1 MNNLNLIFLEEY
13 KQLDK
18 LCSELY
24 DGQPGVTSYINEMKN
39 VNWNDTR
46 EISNWKSDLSDL
58 IRLRHIRNHL
68 AHTEGAFDEKLC
80 TNDDVDWVK
89 DFRNRILKQTD
100 PLATLR
106 KYYKNTISY
115 KSLDTREKNESSP
128 WAELFLVISVALA
141 LITVVCIVIEKI
153 LA

>member
-1 MNNLNLIFLEEY
+1 MNNLNFIFLEEY

-24 DGQPGVTSYINEMKN
+24 DGQPGVTSYINEMKSM
-39 VNWNDTR
+39 NWNDAR
-46 EISNWKSDLSDL
+46 EISNWKSDLGNL

-80 TNDDVDWVK
+80 TSEDVNWVK
-89 DFRNRILKQTD
+89 AFRDRILKQTD

-106 KYYKNTISY
+106 K
-115 KSLDTREKNESSP
+115 KSKRFTSNEDQSS
-128 WAELFLVISVALA
+128 LSVASSTA
-141 LITVVCIVIEKI
+141 YS
-153 LA
+153 

>member
-39 VNWNDTR
+39 VNWNDAR

-80 TNDDVDWVK
+80 TSEDVNWVK

-100 PLATLR
+100 PLALLQ
-106 KYYKNTISY
+106 KYYRKNVSY
-115 KSLDTREKNESSP
+115 NLSDVRNEGQSSF
-128 WAELFLVISVALA
+128 WSDLFLVVGVALVA
-141 LITVVCIVIEKI
+141 ITVVFLFVQA
-153 LA
+153 LF

>member
-13 KQLDK
+13 KHLDK

-39 VNWNDTR
+39 VNWNDAR
-46 EISNWKSDLSDL
+46 DIPDWKSDLNEL
-58 IRLRHIRNHL
+58 KRLRHIRNHL

-80 TNDDVDWVK
+80 TNEDVNWVK

-100 PLATLR
+100 PLALLQ
-106 KYYKNTISY
+106 KYYRKNVSY
-115 KSLDTREKNESSP
+115 NLSDVRNEGQSSF
-128 WAELFLVISVALA
+128 WSDLFLVVGVALVA
-141 LITVVCIVIEKI
+141 ITVVFLFVQA
-153 LA
+153 LF

>member
-1 MNNLNLIFLEEY
+1 MNNLNFIFLEEY

-39 VNWNDTR
+39 VNWNDAR
-46 EISNWKSDLSDL
+46 DIPNWKSDLNEL
-58 IRLRHIRNHL
+58 KRLRHTRNHL
-68 AHTEGAFDEKLC
+68 AHTEGAFDENLC
-80 TNDDVDWVK
+80 TNEDVNWVK
-89 DFRNRILKQTD
+89 NFRNRILKQTD
-100 PLATLR
+100 PLAMLR
-106 KYYKNTISY
+106 KYYKKTIFY
-115 KSLDTREKNESSP
+115 KNMDSRAENESSP
-128 WAELFLVISVALA
+128 WADLFLVISVALA

>member
-39 VNWNDTR
+39 VNWNDAR
-46 EISNWKSDLSDL
+46 DIPNWKSDLNEL
-58 IRLRHIRNHL
+58 KRLRHIRNHL

-80 TNDDVDWVK
+80 TNEDVNWIK

-100 PLATLR
+100 PLALLQ
-106 KYYKNTISY
+106 KYYRKNVSY
-115 KSLDTREKNESSP
+115 NLSDVRNEGQSSF
-128 WAELFLVISVALA
+128 WSDLFLVVGVALVA
-141 LITVVCIVIEKI
+141 ITVVFLFVQA
-153 LA
+153 LF

>member
-18 LCSELY
+18 LCGELY
-24 DGQPGVTSYINEMKN
+24 DGQPGVTSYINEMKSM
-39 VNWNDTR
+39 NWNDAR
-46 EISNWKSDLSDL
+46 EISNWKSDLSNL

-80 TNDDVDWVK
+80 TSDDVNWVK

-100 PLATLR
+100 PLAMLL
-106 KYYKNTISY
+106 KHSKKI
-115 KSLDTREKNESSP
+115 TRYENESSF
-128 WAELFLVISVALA
+128 WSDLFLVVGVALVA
-141 LITVVCIVIEKI
+141 ITVVFLFVQT
-153 LA
+153 LF

>member
-39 VNWNDTR
+39 VNWNDAR
-46 EISNWKSDLSDL
+46 DIPDWKSDLNEL
-58 IRLRHIRNHL
+58 KRLRHIRNHL

-80 TNDDVDWVK
+80 TNEDVNWVK
-89 DFRNRILKQTD
+89 NFRNRILKQTD
-100 PLATLR
+100 PLALLQ
-106 KYYKNTISY
+106 KYYRKNVSY
-115 KSLDTREKNESSP
+115 NLSDVRNEGQSSF
-128 WAELFLVISVALA
+128 WSDLFLVVGVALVA
-141 LITVVCIVIEKI
+141 ITVVFLFVQ
-153 LA
+153 AFF

>member
-1 MNNLNLIFLEEY
+1 MNNLNFIFLEEY

-24 DGQPGVTSYINEMKN
+24 DGQPGVTSYINDMKN
-39 VNWNDTR
+39 VNWNDAR

-68 AHTEGAFDEKLC
+68 AHTEGSFDEELC
-80 TNDDVDWVK
+80 TRDDVNWIK

-100 PLATLR
+100 PLALLQ
-106 KYYKNTISY
+106 KYSKKNTSN
-115 KSLDTREKNESSP
+115 ENESSF
-128 WAELFLVISVALA
+128 WSNLFLAVSVSLVVIA
-141 LITVVCIVIEKI
+141 VVYLLVQTIF
-153 LA
+153 

>member
-39 VNWNDTR
+39 VNWNDAR
-46 EISNWKSDLSDL
+46 DIPNWKSDLNEL
-58 IRLRHIRNHL
+58 KRLRHIRNHL

-80 TNDDVDWVK
+80 TNEDVNWIK

-100 PLATLR
+100 PLSLLG
-106 KYYKNTISY
+106 KYPKRFTS
-115 KSLDTREKNESSP
+115 NEDQSSF
-128 WAELFLVISVALA
+128 WSDLFLAVSVSL
-141 LITVVCIVIEKI
+141 VVMAVVYLLFEAIF
-153 LA
+153 

>member
-24 DGQPGVTSYINEMKN
+24 DGQPGVTSYINGMKN
-39 VNWNDTR
+39 VNWNDSR
-46 EISNWKSDLSDL
+46 EISNWKSDLSNL

-80 TNDDVDWVK
+80 TSDDVNWVK
-89 DFRNRILKQTD
+89 DFRNRILRQTD
-100 PLATLR
+100 PLAMLR
-106 KYYKNTISY
+106 
-115 KSLDTREKNESSP
+115 NEFGRNVNGASF
-128 WAELFLVISVALA
+128 WANSFLVISMVLVI
-141 LITVVCIVIEKI
+141 ITVVCIIIQKI
-153 LA
+153 L

>member
-18 LCSELY
+18 LCGELY
-24 DGQPGVTSYINEMKN
+24 DGQPGVTSYINEMKSM
-39 VNWNDTR
+39 NWNDAR
-46 EISNWKSDLSDL
+46 DIPDWKSDLYEL
-58 IRLRHIRNHL
+58 KRLRHIRNHL

-80 TNDDVDWVK
+80 TNEDVNWVK

-100 PLATLR
+100 PLALLQ
-106 KYYKNTISY
+106 KYYRKTIFYKNMDS
-115 KSLDTREKNESSP
+115 REENESSP
-128 WAELFLVISVALA
+128 WADLFLVISVALA

>member
-18 LCSELY
+18 LCGELY
-24 DGQPGVTSYINEMKN
+24 DGQPGVTSYINDMKSLD
-39 VNWNDTR
+39 WNDTR
-46 EISNWKSDLSDL
+46 NIPDWKSDLYEL
-58 IRLRHIRNHL
+58 KRLRHIRNHL

-80 TNDDVDWVK
+80 TNDDVNWVK

-106 KYYKNTISY
+106 K
-115 KSLDTREKNESSP
+115 KSKSFTSNEDQSSF
-128 WAELFLVISVALA
+128 WSDLFLAVSVSL
-141 LITVVCIVIEKI
+141 VVMAVVYLLVQTIF
-153 LA
+153 